1 MFYLIQGLTIFRIF
15 SGPVLLV
22 LISIFNSY
30 SLALFIF
37 FLAAISDY
45 FDGYFARRFNLES
58 EFGSIID
65 PIADKI
71 LIIFMILAIQ
81 INTNSV
87 YFGLLGGFIL
97 AREFWVAALR
107 DHNSRQGLSSVTTVT
122 FIAKLKTTFQLL
134 ALLLYLIYFE
144 TNNNLIFM
152 IADLTFFIAF
162 LMTIKSGLDYTLK
175 SLKASNNLT

>member
-1 MFYLIQGLTIFRIF
+1 MFYLIQGLTIFRVF
-15 SGPVLLV
+15 SGPALLV
-22 LISIFNSY
+22 LISVFNSY

-37 FLAAISDY
+37 FLAAITDY
-45 FDGYFARRFNLES
+45 FDGYFARKFNLES

-71 LIIFMILAIQ
+71 LILFMILAIQ
-81 INTNSV
+81 INTNSI

-107 DHNSRQGLSSVTTVT
+107 DYNSRKGLSGLTTVT
-122 FIAKLKTTFQLL
+122 FAAKLKTTFQLL
-134 ALLLYLIYFE
+134 AMLLYLIYFK
-144 TNNNLIFM
+144 TNNHLISF

-162 LMTIKSGLDYTLK
+162 LMTIKSGLDYTLR
-175 SLKASNNLT
+175 SFEASNNST